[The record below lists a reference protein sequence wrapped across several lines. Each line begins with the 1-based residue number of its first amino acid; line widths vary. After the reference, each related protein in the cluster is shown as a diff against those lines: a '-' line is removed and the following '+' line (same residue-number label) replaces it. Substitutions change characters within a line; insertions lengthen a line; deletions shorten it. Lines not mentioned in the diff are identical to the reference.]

1 MTGPSKSKSEDL
13 LFLLRFQS
21 GLVLISLVC
30 AHPHAGAPTRTCT
43 CTHTNTHAHT
53 QTQAQSQRLNVLSC
67 LALVFFY
74 SFKSLLAPITTNCLS
89 LSFSI
94 ILFLPLSLSLFPS
107 LSFLISFSSTQSQIE
122 DGRSSASAPENPLFC
137 VRPMVA
143 RPERCWAHWAAG
155 RCLNCL
161 SCNLKPAKKVGGAS

>member
-21 GLVLISLVC
+21 GLVLISL
-30 AHPHAGAPTRTCT
+30 AHPHAGAHTRTR
-43 CTHTNTHAHT
+43 THSDTSSVSNT
-53 QTQAQSQRLNVLSC
+53 QRFILSC
-67 LALVFFY
+67 LGLLLLFQVFACSNY
-74 SFKSLLAPITTNCLS
+74 NQLSFSLLLYHSLSSSLS
-89 LSFSI
+89 LS
-94 ILFLPLSLSLFPS
+94 LSLSLFPS

-143 RPERCWAHWAAG
+143 RPERCWAHWATG

-161 SCNLKPAKKVGGAS
+161 SCNLKPAKKVGGAT

>member
-21 GLVLISLVC
+21 GLVLISL
-30 AHPHAGAPTRTCT
+30 AHPHAGAHTRTCT
-43 CTHTNTHAHT
+43 HSTHSDTSSVSNT
-53 QTQAQSQRLNVLSC
+53 QRFILSC
-67 LALVFFY
+67 LGRLLLFQVFACSNY
-74 SFKSLLAPITTNCLS
+74 NQ
-89 LSFSI
+89 LSFSLL
-94 ILFLPLSLSLFPS
+94 LFHSHSISLSLFPS

-143 RPERCWAHWAAG
+143 RPERCWAHWATG

-161 SCNLKPAKKVGGAS
+161 NCNLID